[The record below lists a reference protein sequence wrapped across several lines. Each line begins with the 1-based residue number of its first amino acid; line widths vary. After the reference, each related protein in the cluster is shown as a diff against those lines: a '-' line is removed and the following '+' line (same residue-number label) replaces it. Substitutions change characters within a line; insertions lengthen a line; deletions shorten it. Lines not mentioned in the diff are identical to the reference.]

1 MMSRVKQSLDKLQ
14 NNSNNVE
21 VLILAP
27 WHQTGKCLLREWEE
41 IKQKT
46 QNKGKLHKVTLTFPS
61 RLMMLVSLQTVR
73 PVLESHSSL
82 TSNELNFKWKNN
94 RNPRTPDGVKI
105 STNSNDN
112 LIPSIPSI
120 FLVIDDQVL
129 T

>member
-1 MMSRVKQSLDKLQ
+1 MTPDRKVSPQGMGRDKTENTEHGKITQSD
-14 NNSNNVE
+14 S
-21 VLILAP
+21 
-27 WHQTGKCLLREWEE
+27 H
-41 IKQKT
+41 
-46 QNKGKLHKVTLTFPS
+46 FP
-61 RLMMLVSLQTVR
+61 LMMLVSLQTVR

-94 RNPRTPDGVKI
+94 RNPWTPDGVKI
-105 STNSNDN
+105 LTNSNDN